1 MKNLQ
6 LFAMVLIVFVLLV
19 SCSSK
24 TPTLCDCLTDSKYA
38 QVGDSNYKKCQEVFK
53 DHYGTSDPS
62 LDQMR
67 DDYNECKSKQ

>member
-1 MKNLQ
+1 
-6 LFAMVLIVFVLLV
+6 
-19 SCSSK
+19 
-24 TPTLCDCLTDSKYA
+24 LTDSKYA